1 MVLYSTNCLPLTFVV
16 DRAILSRRMNVEN
29 SPDVI
34 PDAAIYDLL
43 YSQADGDIEKLLR
56 FFLNFSRHQFIY
68 NCRRLPFRS
77 KF

>member
-1 MVLYSTNCLPLTFVV
+1 MVLYSTNCLPFTFVV

-43 YSQADGDIEKLLR
+43 YSKADDDIEKLLR
-56 FFLNFSRHQFIY
+56 FFFPFFKHPFIY
-68 NCRRLPFRS
+68 NYLALRS
-77 KF
+77 K